1 MVIGAQFGDEAKG
14 KITDYLSADARYV
27 VRTGGGPNAG
37 HSIHLPEASLVLHQL
52 SVGVLRKGVVGISGP
67 GMVIDPTA
75 FEHELEDLSAR
86 HLLKGEP
93 IISERAHVILPV
105 HQIEDAWE
113 EEVRAAHARG
123 TTVGTTLRGI
133 GPAYSDRY
141 GRWGIRFADLT
152 RPAWLKERVDLLY
165 ATKAHLTNAA
175 PKEELTERLI
185 EIGGRLAPYIQ
196 ATEPI
201 LWDAIERGDNILLEG
216 AQSALLDVDFGTYPY
231 VTSSHPTSAGAL
243 IGSGIPPQELDSVI
257 GISKA
262 YATRVGTGPFPT
274 EEKGEM
280 GEYLQRQGGERGA
293 TTGRTRR
300 TGWLDLVLLRYVA
313 RLNGFSSWA
322 VTKVDVLG
330 GLEEVPICTQYVGPD
345 RTTFRDYPPVLA
357 EDFDRVQPVYEK
369 LPGWPEFTS
378 RLKERIRREG
388 VAALPSTLR
397 RFLDFLTAETRVP
410 VELVSYG
417 PQREETVRLPIT
429 GPVGSR
435 RGPRPWSS

>member
-67 GMVIDPTA
+67 GMVIDPSA

-185 EIGGRLAPYIQ
+185 EIGAGSLRTSRP
-196 ATEPI
+196 PS
-201 LWDAIERGDNILLEG
+201 R
-216 AQSALLDVDFGTYPY
+216 SCGTR
-231 VTSSHPTSAGAL
+231 SS
-243 IGSGIPPQELDSVI
+243 
-257 GISKA
+257 
-262 YATRVGTGPFPT
+262 
-274 EEKGEM
+274 
-280 GEYLQRQGGERGA
+280 GA
-293 TTGRTRR
+293 TI
-300 TGWLDLVLLRYVA
+300 
-313 RLNGFSSWA
+313 SSW
-322 VTKVDVLG
+322 
-330 GLEEVPICTQYVGPD
+330 
-345 RTTFRDYPPVLA
+345 
-357 EDFDRVQPVYEK
+357 
-369 LPGWPEFTS
+369 
-378 RLKERIRREG
+378 
-388 VAALPSTLR
+388 
-397 RFLDFLTAETRVP
+397 
-410 VELVSYG
+410 
-417 PQREETVRLPIT
+417 
-429 GPVGSR
+429 
-435 RGPRPWSS
+435 RGPRARSSTWTSAPTRTSRAPTPRAPAP